1 MRAMTVLLSLASAR
15 ALQRVGGFARSL
27 CGRGATV
34 APEAATAEAPAP
46 SAYVMPK
53 MEEVVSLCKKRG
65 FVFGSSEIY
74 NGFNGFYDYG
84 PLGSELKRNI
94 KERWWRDMVRAR
106 DDVCGVDSSI
116 IASPRI
122 WEASGHVGGFSDPM
136 VDDKTTKKRYRA
148 DQLFYAELACDDGS
162 SLGCVT
168 VFESEDTEGDAY
180 RAGKK
185 LAKKAGKTLS
195 RPLVLTCLEDAS
207 DEDRPRI
214 PPPDAPDRPGDLT
227 APRDFNLMFATKVG
241 AAEDNSAA
249 AFLRPETA
257 QGIFV
262 NFKNVASTA
271 RGFKLPYGIGQI
283 GKAFRNEITPRNFIF
298 RSREFEQMEI
308 EYFLPPGDD
317 AWRAS
322 HARWIDDCRAWLVEA
337 CGLREELLGF
347 EVHDKL
353 AHYAL
358 ACTDITFK
366 FPFGEQELQGIAA
379 RGSFDLQQHTDASGK
394 SLEYFDDG
402 TKEKYLPQV
411 IEPSIGVDRLFLA
424 VVCSAF
430 EEDEVNGE
438 KRSVLKFH
446 PAMAPVKVA
455 ILPLVKK
462 DAGINDIAAA
472 LYGDLKK
479 RYNCQLDAAGNIGR
493 RYRRQDEI
501 GTPLCVTVD
510 FDSLDDGAVTVRDR
524 DTTDQVRLKIEDVVP
539 YVTKLVEGY

>member
-1 MRAMTVLLSLASAR
+1 
-15 ALQRVGGFARSL
+15 
-27 CGRGATV
+27 
-34 APEAATAEAPAP
+34 
-46 SAYVMPK
+46 

-168 VFESEDTEGDAY
+168 
-180 RAGKK
+180 
-185 LAKKAGKTLS
+185 
-195 RPLVLTCLEDAS
+195 CLEDAA

-227 APRDFNLMFATKVG
+227 APRDFNLMFQTSVG

-249 AFLRPETA
+249 AYLRPETA

-317 AWRAS
+317 AWRAA

-358 ACTDITFK
+358 ACTDITFR

-379 RGSFDLQQHTDASGK
+379 RGSFDLKQHTDASGK

-411 IEPSIGVDRLFLA
+411 IKPSIGVDRLFLA

-501 GTPLCVTVD
+501 ARP
-510 FDSLDDGAVTVRDR
+510 SALDDGAVTVRDR

>member
-1 MRAMTVLLSLASAR
+1 MTVLLSLASAR
-15 ALQRVGGFARSL
+15 ALQRVGGRARSL

-34 APEAATAEAPAP
+34 APEAETAEAPAP
-46 SAYVMPK
+46 SAYVVPK

-94 KERWWRDMVRAR
+94 KERWWRDMVRAS

-116 IASPRI
+116 IASPKI

-195 RPLVLTCLEDAS
+195 RPLTS
-207 DEDRPRI
+207 
-214 PPPDAPDRPGDLT
+214 
-227 APRDFNLMFATKVG
+227 VG

-249 AFLRPETA
+249 AYLRPETA

-358 ACTDITFK
+358 ACTDITFR

-379 RGSFDLQQHTDASGK
+379 RGSFDLKQHTDASGK

-430 EEDEVNGE
+430 EEDEV
-438 KRSVLKFH
+438 
-446 PAMAPVKVA
+446 A

-479 RYNCQLDAAGNIGR
+479 RCNCQLDAAGNIGR

>member
-1 MRAMTVLLSLASAR
+1 
-15 ALQRVGGFARSL
+15 
-27 CGRGATV
+27 
-34 APEAATAEAPAP
+34 
-46 SAYVMPK
+46 
-53 MEEVVSLCKKRG
+53 
-65 FVFGSSEIY
+65 
-74 NGFNGFYDYG
+74 
-84 PLGSELKRNI
+84 
-94 KERWWRDMVRAR
+94 
-106 DDVCGVDSSI
+106 
-116 IASPRI
+116 
-122 WEASGHVGGFSDPM
+122 
-136 VDDKTTKKRYRA
+136 
-148 DQLFYAELACDDGS
+148 
-162 SLGCVT
+162 
-168 VFESEDTEGDAY
+168 
-180 RAGKK
+180 
-185 LAKKAGKTLS
+185 
-195 RPLVLTCLEDAS
+195 
-207 DEDRPRI
+207 
-214 PPPDAPDRPGDLT
+214 
-227 APRDFNLMFATKVG
+227 
-241 AAEDNSAA
+241 
-249 AFLRPETA
+249 
-257 QGIFV
+257 
-262 NFKNVASTA
+262 
-271 RGFKLPYGIGQI
+271 
-283 GKAFRNEITPRNFIF
+283 
-298 RSREFEQMEI
+298 MEI

>member
-1 MRAMTVLLSLASAR
+1 MENDRD
-15 ALQRVGGFARSL
+15 RSL
-27 CGRGATV
+27 QSWEFRT
-34 APEAATAEAPAP
+34 
-46 SAYVMPK
+46 
-53 MEEVVSLCKKRG
+53 L
-65 FVFGSSEIY
+65 F
-74 NGFNGFYDYG
+74 
-84 PLGSELKRNI
+84 L
-94 KERWWRDMVRAR
+94 
-106 DDVCGVDSSI
+106 
-116 IASPRI
+116 PR
-122 WEASGHVGGFSDPM
+122 
-136 VDDKTTKKRYRA
+136 
-148 DQLFYAELACDDGS
+148 
-162 SLGCVT
+162 
-168 VFESEDTEGDAY
+168 
-180 RAGKK
+180 
-185 LAKKAGKTLS
+185 
-195 RPLVLTCLEDAS
+195 
-207 DEDRPRI
+207 
-214 PPPDAPDRPGDLT
+214 
-227 APRDFNLMFATKVG
+227 
-241 AAEDNSAA
+241 
-249 AFLRPETA
+249 
-257 QGIFV
+257 
-262 NFKNVASTA
+262 
-271 RGFKLPYGIGQI
+271 PYGIGQI

-317 AWRAS
+317 AGRAA
-322 HARWIDDCRAWLVEA
+322 HARWIDDCRTWLVEA

-379 RGSFDLQQHTDASGK
+379 RGSFDLKQHTDASGK